1 MASSPSIQRSNAMNN
16 ARRRFTGLSSS
27 ALDRL
32 IQLIAEIEVDRYLC
46 EARAAGNER
55 QARGHEG
62 RDLREV

>member
-1 MASSPSIQRSNAMNN
+1 MNN